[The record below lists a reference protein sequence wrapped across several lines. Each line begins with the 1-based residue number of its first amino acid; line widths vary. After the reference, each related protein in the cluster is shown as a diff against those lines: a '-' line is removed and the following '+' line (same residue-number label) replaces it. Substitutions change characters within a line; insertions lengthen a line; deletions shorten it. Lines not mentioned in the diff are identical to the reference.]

1 MKRMK
6 DVLESLSPGQ
16 ISPGEAIRSL
26 RNSQDLT
33 LKDLEKIT
41 GISEPRLSS
50 LENNRSSLSVNN
62 ARKIA
67 AALGVNPITIL
78 FPSGAEGY
86 RDKEIEKIEK
96 KRERLLKK
104 KIG

>member
-6 DVLESLSPGQ
+6 EVLDTFSPGPMT
-16 ISPGEAIRSL
+16 SGEAIRSL

-33 LKDLEKIT
+33 LKDMEKIT

-50 LENNRSSLSVNN
+50 LENSRSSLSVNN

-67 AALGVNPITIL
+67 AALGMNPITIL
-78 FPSGAEGY
+78 FPNGAEGFK
-86 RDKEIEKIEK
+86 DKEIEKIEK

-104 KIG
+104 KVS

>member
-1 MKRMK
+1 MK
-6 DVLESLSPGQ
+6 DILESLSPGQ
-16 ISPGEAIRSL
+16 ISSGEAIRGL

-33 LKDLEKIT
+33 LKDMEKIT
-41 GISEPRLSS
+41 GIREPRLSS

-78 FPSGAEGY
+78 FPGGAEGY
-86 RDKEIEKIEK
+86 RDKGIEKIEK

-104 KIG
+104 KVG